1 MRASREDAAAAL
13 TGQREE
19 ERVGVVNPREGQSLG
34 GGEAD
39 RRSRG
44 GGVEK
49 LRSRQLIT
57 GNVAPHLSRGK

>member
-13 TGQREE
+13 TGWREE
-19 ERVGVVNPREGQSLG
+19 GGGVNPREGQSLG

-44 GGVEK
+44 GGWC
-49 LRSRQLIT
+49 
-57 GNVAPHLSRGK
+57 